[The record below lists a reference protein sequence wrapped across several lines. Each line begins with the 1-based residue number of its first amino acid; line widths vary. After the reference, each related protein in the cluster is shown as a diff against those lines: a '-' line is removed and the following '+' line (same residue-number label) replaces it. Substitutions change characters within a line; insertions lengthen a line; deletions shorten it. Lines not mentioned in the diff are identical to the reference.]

1 MMDRAISG
9 YLLILIVFLVIAA
22 LIGRGIYFADWRK
35 DRRQRNREIDRY
47 DALMKARSEEAER

>member
-9 YLLILIVFLVIAA
+9 YLLISIVFLVIAT